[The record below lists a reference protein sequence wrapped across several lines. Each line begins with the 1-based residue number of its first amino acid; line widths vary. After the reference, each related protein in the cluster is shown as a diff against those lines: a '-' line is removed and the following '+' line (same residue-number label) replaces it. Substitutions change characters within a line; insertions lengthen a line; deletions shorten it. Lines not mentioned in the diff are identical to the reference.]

1 MMKHYSQLTYKHIY
15 GCKPKHDCMQK
26 QKRHMERRPSNYLF
40 APTRLCVGPMSW
52 EREPNYI
59 SSLMNILKKKPTVSK
74 VQELKPNVSS
84 KQLEK
89 PKKKIKNNMS
99 IQSQFPKHKL

>member
-1 MMKHYSQLTYKHIY
+1 
-15 GCKPKHDCMQK
+15 
-26 QKRHMERRPSNYLF
+26 
-40 APTRLCVGPMSW
+40 MSW

-59 SSLMNILKKKPTVSK
+59 CSLMNILKKKPTVSK

-89 PKKKIKNNMS
+89 PKKKKKKKQYVYPIS
-99 IQSQFPKHKL
+99 IPKTQTLIFLYKKSF

>member
-1 MMKHYSQLTYKHIY
+1 
-15 GCKPKHDCMQK
+15 
-26 QKRHMERRPSNYLF
+26 
-40 APTRLCVGPMSW
+40 
-52 EREPNYI
+52 
-59 SSLMNILKKKPTVSK
+59 MNILKKKPTVSK